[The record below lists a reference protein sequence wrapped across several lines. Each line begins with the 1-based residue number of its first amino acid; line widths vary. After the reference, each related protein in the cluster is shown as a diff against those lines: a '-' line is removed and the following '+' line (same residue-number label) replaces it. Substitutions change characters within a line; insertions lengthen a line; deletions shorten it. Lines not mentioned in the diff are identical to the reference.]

1 MSTSSLASEP
11 TTRQQKIQ
19 LEEIER
25 HIYTR
30 QHKKAAQLVLK
41 VLWDID
47 NRGSGLVMSDA
58 TSMTARQRDHQ
69 QLEMLSRFAGC
80 LTTLLADPDFKLS
93 QRGFELFMVFKRY
106 ITAVFMGSG
115 FGDANHLLALV
126 GQRDR
131 NGKVALVDNH
141 MLRRFFLITTPAA
154 PLEKLNISDMLSKLP
169 PEMSIPFWISFVDPE
184 IVLGRKESERR
195 QQIAML
201 YEHLPDDYVVSD
213 QMLARVSNAWMFLS
227 YMDFCEKHQPK
238 KYINR
243 LLRRWAESKGVKAPT
258 VVRREIPPGEKT
270 RLLVATEHFRS
281 SHAMHRCYR
290 PAVDSLREHFHTV
303 GLCIDRTIDDEA
315 AEAFDEVHTF
325 PAEEDIRKIAGRIV
339 KLAPDI
345 IYYPSLGMQ
354 NWTTVLAQFRFA
366 PIQCMSMGHPATSMS
381 EYIDYAFSGDTD
393 PDLFSERIVFGHAR
407 SLKLL
412 PYPGNVDF
420 TRVRQRTDRVRI
432 AVNAKNYKINHRLIE
447 ACVAIRD
454 RSNTPVEFVF
464 FPNCKGITYE
474 AFRQE
479 LNRYLDAIVYPGTDY
494 KTYIDRLRTCDL
506 VLNPFPFGNTNGI
519 NDCVR
524 IGLPFVCMDGPER
537 HSRID
542 VQMSEELGY
551 PAFCRT
557 DNLDDYIEAALR
569 LVDDE
574 GLRES
579 IISEMVETRAAD
591 RILCEPG
598 DKSLLGDAVWK
609 LWWHH
614 EQLQQSDERTID
626 IELLPEPDPAISRS

>member
-1 MSTSSLASEP
+1 MSTSSAASEP

-25 HIYTR
+25 DIYNR
-30 QHKKAAQLVLK
+30 QHGKAAQLVLK

-47 NRGSGLVMSDA
+47 NWGSGLVISDA
-58 TSMTARQRDHQ
+58 TSMTARERDHQ

-93 QRGFELFMVFKRY
+93 QQGFELFMVFKRY

-126 GQRDR
+126 GQRDS

-141 MLRRFFLITTPAA
+141 MLRKFFLITTPAA

-195 QQIAML
+195 QQVAML
-201 YEHLPDDYVVSD
+201 YEHLLDDYVVSD

-227 YMDFCEKHQPK
+227 YMEFGEKHQPK
-238 KYINR
+238 KYLNR
-243 LLRRWAESKGVKAPT
+243 LMRRWAESKGVKAPA
-258 VVRREIPPGEKT
+258 VVRREVPPGEKP

-281 SHAMHRCYR
+281 RHAMHRCYR
-290 PAVDSLREHFHTV
+290 PAVDSLREHFHTI
-303 GLCIDRTIDDEA
+303 GMCIDKAIDDEGA
-315 AEAFDEVHTF
+315 QAFDEVDTF

-339 KLAPDI
+339 KLAPDV

-366 PIQCMSMGHPATSMS
+366 PVQCMSLGHPATSMS
-381 EYIDYAFSGDTD
+381 PEMDYAFTGEVD
-393 PDLFSERIVFGHAR
+393 PELFSERVVKGHSRFSHA
-407 SLKLL
+407 
-412 PYPGNVDF
+412 PYPAEIDF
-420 TRVRQRTDRVRI
+420 TRQRQDPARVRI
-432 AVNAKNYKINHRLIE
+432 AVNAKNYKINYQLIQ
-447 ACVAIRD
+447 ACLEIGSRAE
-454 RSNTPVEFVF
+454 TPVEFVF

-519 NDCVR
+519 NDCAQ
-524 IGLPFVCMDGPER
+524 IGLPFVCMDGGEP
-537 HSRID
+537 HSHID
-542 VQMSEELGY
+542 VLMSEQLGY

-557 DNLDDYIEAALR
+557 TNLEEYIEAAVR

-574 GLRES
+574 ELREG
-579 IISEMVETRAAD
+579 IIDDMVASRAAD
-591 RILCEPG
+591 RIIGEQPGKEPFG
-598 DKSLLGDAVWK
+598 CAVWK
-609 LWWHH
+609 LWQHH
-614 EQLQQSDERTID
+614 ERLQSLDNRVVDIDELEALD
-626 IELLPEPDPAISRS
+626 SAAV